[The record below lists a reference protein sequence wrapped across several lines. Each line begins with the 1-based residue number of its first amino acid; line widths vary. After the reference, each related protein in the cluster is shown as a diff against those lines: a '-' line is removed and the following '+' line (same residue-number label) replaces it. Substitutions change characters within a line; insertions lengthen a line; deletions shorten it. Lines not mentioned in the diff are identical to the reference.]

1 VIQDCLE
8 KRSEE
13 YKRWFES
20 IPQQLKELKQKHEK
34 ERCINAVIQKSNNN
48 IKKFTKWSP
57 KYSSK
62 EGFKKALI
70 ETYNWFSNKENLKN
84 YSNFDKYNI

>member
-1 VIQDCLE
+1 VIQDCRE

-34 ERCINAVIQKSNNN
+34 KRWINGVIQKSNNN
-48 IKKFTKWSP
+48 IKKRKEQIMFDL
-57 KYSSK
+57 KY
-62 EGFKKALI
+62 KKRV
-70 ETYNWFSNKENLKN
+70 E
-84 YSNFDKYNI
+84 

>member
-1 VIQDCLE
+1 MIQDCLE

-34 ERCINAVIQKSNNN
+34 ERWINVVIQKSNNN
-48 IKKFTKWSP
+48 TKKRNEQIMYDLNYK
-57 KYSSK
+57 KYVR
-62 EGFKKALI
+62 
-70 ETYNWFSNKENLKN
+70 
-84 YSNFDKYNI
+84 

>member
-1 VIQDCLE
+1 MIQDCRE

-34 ERCINAVIQKSNNN
+34 KRWINGVIQKSNNN
-48 IKKFTKWSP
+48 IKKRKEQIMFDL
-57 KYSSK
+57 KY
-62 EGFKKALI
+62 KKRVG
-70 ETYNWFSNKENLKN
+70 
-84 YSNFDKYNI
+84 